1 MQYLRA
7 MYTNK
12 NYRFINWARNVRSR
26 PEVYFL
32 PENEDDVIT
41 IVKQA
46 FADNKK
52 IRVVGAGHSWSGVAA
67 TDSYMVSLDKLN
79 RIVHIDYDTMRVTV
93 QGGIRLKHLHPL
105 LYAEGLA
112 MQNLGSISEQS
123 IVGAIS
129 TGTHGTGISYGILA
143 TQVVK
148 LRMINGKGEVVEL
161 TEDDGD
167 IFKAAAVS
175 LGCMGIIT
183 QVTLQ
188 CERVYHVHE
197 DAQPVLFNDV
207 TENLPEWVNTAQHLK
222 LWWFPHTKHIM
233 VYRYTK
239 VYDEVK
245 DTFVKQYIDD
255 GIVSKLF
262 FRLFLS
268 VGHINKSLR
277 PKVNKFIGLIFLK
290 KINRVNKNHKIYNVP
305 MPPLHRETEY
315 AFPVDKAAEVLAR
328 LQILIEEKN
337 LRMNFVVE
345 VRFTKADDFLLSACN
360 GQNTCYIGFY
370 LAGNKNWQ
378 AYLTLF
384 EELAKEYNARPH
396 LGKEFLVDAGYL
408 KQIMPGLSRFNEI
421 RKQFD
426 PKGIF
431 ENKFTQKLFQ

>member
-1 MQYLRA
+1 

-12 NYRFINWARNVRSR
+12 YYRFINWARNVRSR

-32 PENEDDVIT
+32 PENEDDVIA
-41 IVKQA
+41 IVQQA
-46 FADNKK
+46 LTENKN
-52 IRVVGAGHSWSGVAA
+52 IRVVGAGHSWSAVAA
-67 TDSYMVSLDKLN
+67 TDSFMVSLDKLN
-79 RIVHIDYDTMRVTV
+79 SIVHIDYDTMQVTV

-105 LYAEGLA
+105 LYAEGFA

-123 IVGAIS
+123 IAGAIS

-148 LRMINGKGEVVEL
+148 LRLINGNGEVVEL
-161 TEDDGD
+161 TKDDGD
-167 IFKAAAVS
+167 IFRAATVS

-188 CERVYHVHE
+188 CERTYHLQE
-197 DAQPVLFNDV
+197 EAMPVLFDNVID
-207 TENLPEWVNTAQHLK
+207 NLLQWANTTQHLK
-222 LWWFPHTKHIM
+222 LWWFPHTSHIM

-268 VGHINKSLR
+268 VGHINHSLR
-277 PKVNKFIGLIFLK
+277 PRVNKFIGLIFLK
-290 KINRVNKNHKIYNVP
+290 KINRINKNHKIYNVP
-305 MPPLHRETEY
+305 MPPIHREAEY
-315 AFPVDKAAEVLAR
+315 AFRIDKAPEVLKR
-328 LQILIEEKN
+328 LRVLIDAKN

-345 VRFTKADDFLLSACN
+345 VRFTKADDFFLSTCN
-360 GQNTCYIGFY
+360 GQNTCYVGFY

-378 AYLTLF
+378 AYLALF

-408 KQIMPGLSRFNEI
+408 KQVMPGLSRFNQI
-421 RKQFD
+421 RSQFD

-431 ENKFTQKLFQ
+431 ENRFVKMLLQ